1 MVQLTQR
8 QINHGVFG
16 LTTGLAVITLVFVFF
31 VDPQW
36 HVLVQALVI
45 FAFSS
50 TLWFAYSRGWD
61 EARYALLVFMTLIVA
76 IGTGEEFL
84 LDHFNHL
91 IYTVPAMALVLA
103 GPLWVLGS
111 ALAVLAVFVYR
122 IGAPYLD
129 PLDLIVF
136 LFIIGGMIFSRLA
149 VDNAWRLEAAM
160 REAETARAQ
169 AEQRE
174 RDLAA
179 QAAELARRN
188 AEQQRLLELVAILE
202 TPTIRLA
209 EGVLLAPIVGALDER
224 RAQALT
230 TRLLQEVS
238 AQRARRVILDI
249 SGVATVDDQVA
260 RGLVNTTR
268 ALELLGCQVVLTGVS
283 ADVALTMTQLHR
295 PREPDNCPFAAG
307 GPGGVMT
314 AQAARRA
321 GLHHKHASGNTWVSV
336 HMSPGSASIMV
347 FEQITPLSPAPA
359 GFASCSRGL

>member
-1 MVQLTQR
+1 MRKNMVQLTQR

-283 ADVALTMTQLHR
+283 ASVALTLTHLGIAL
-295 PREPDNCPFAAG
+295 E
-307 GPGGVMT
+307 GVT
-314 AQAARRA
+314 IAR
-321 GLHHKHASGNTWVSV
+321 
-336 HMSPGSASIMV
+336 SPQEALT
-347 FEQITPLSPAPA
+347 E
-359 GFASCSRGL
+359 